1 MIVEQFDPLPDFIV
15 KTIMNRMGNHSMAN
29 ISEKK
34 IMKVIVA
41 LKTFLID
48 RVKKRH
54 VLSLRKLDV

>member
-41 LKTFLID
+41 LKKLLID

>member
-41 LKTFLID
+41 LKKFLID